1 MLSYWGPVTFL
12 PKGSLESSMRRLALP
27 VAILVALATAAGAAA
42 SPVFVLK
49 GHGWGHGVGM
59 SQYGAL
65 GRANDNQDYK
75 QILGFYYDGTNVG
88 QTNQH
93 KIHVLLTEGRSSVKL
108 RSSED
113 FKVGDKT
120 LARLTDWKLVP
131 TSGGKVR
138 VVGKG
143 KFASPATAKP
153 GDGFL
158 RVDGLRYR
166 GDLKIYNH
174 NGSLDVVNVVGLQ
187 GYLYSVVPRE
197 MPSSWPPEALRA
209 QAVAARGYAVRADR
223 PDPRYDIYDDTRDQV
238 YGGLD
243 FGSGEDPGSTAA
255 VKATAGE
262 VLKFGGSVISAYF
275 SSSNGGRT
283 AASVDTWGGD
293 LPYLASK
300 HDGFD
305 LNAGNPNRSWTVVLS
320 PRALQNR
327 LGAGRTPADA
337 IVTSRKSGR
346 VDRVRLERGSWSRIV
361 PSSGLGPEWF
371 RGALGVR
378 SSRFDLGVLDA
389 TPVKTKTVCS
399 ARLRVNVLAREAAGV
414 TLQRRRSGSSSWTDM
429 SMTKDDAAHYHGIDK
444 PCRATSYRL
453 HSAAANTSA
462 VAVKVAPK
470 IVFSGTQP
478 ANDGLKGSVRPVSL
492 AGQTVHVDRK
502 RKDGTWAKNVGSAV
516 VQSDGKWHAH
526 FNAVSGTYRARL
538 APPSSTGLVPGSTGE
553 LNFN

>member
-1 MLSYWGPVTFL
+1 MY
-12 PKGSLESSMRRLALP
+12 
-27 VAILVALATAAGAAA
+27 
-42 SPVFVLK
+42 VLK
-49 GHGWGHGVGM
+49 GHGWGHGVGL

-65 GRANDNQDYK
+65 GRANDGRDYK

-88 QTNQH
+88 QTSQN
-93 KIHVLLTEGRSSVKL
+93 KIRVLLMSGRSSVTL
-108 RSSED
+108 HSSES

-120 LARLTDWKLVP
+120 LARFTDWKLVP
-131 TSGGKVR
+131 TSDGKVR

-143 KFASPATAKP
+143 KFGSPATAKP

-158 RVDGLRYR
+158 RIDGLRYR
-166 GDLKIYNH
+166 GDLKVFNH
-174 NGSLDVVNVVGLQ
+174 SGVLDVVNVVGLQ

-197 MPSSWPPEALRA
+197 MPSSWPLEALKA
-209 QAVAARGYAVRADR
+209 QAVAARGYAVRAAR
-223 PDPRYDIYDDTRDQV
+223 ASWYDIYDNTHDQV

-243 FGSGEDPGSTAA
+243 YSSGEDPGSTAA
-255 VKATAGE
+255 VQGTAGE
-262 VLKFGGSVISAYF
+262 VLKYGGSVISAYF

-283 AASVDTWGGD
+283 AASVDTWGGP

-300 HDGFD
+300 QDPFD
-305 LNAGNPNRSWTVVLS
+305 LNASNPNRKWTVVLS

-327 LGAGRTPADA
+327 LGAAKTPAEA

-346 VDRVRLERGSWSRIV
+346 VDRVRLVRGSWAQTF
-361 PSSGLGPEWF
+361 PSSGLGPEWY
-371 RGALGVR
+371 RGVLGLR
-378 SSRFDLGVLDA
+378 SSRFHLGVLDA
-389 TPVKTKTVCS
+389 TPATARTVCR
-399 ARLRVNVLAREAAGV
+399 ARLRVNVLAREASGFA
-414 TLQRRRSGSSSWTDM
+414 LQRRRSNSSSWTDM
-429 SMTKDDAAHYHGIDK
+429 SLTKDDAAHFHGIDR

-453 HSAAANTSA
+453 HSAAANSSPAA
-462 VAVKVAPK
+462 VRVAPK

-478 ANDGLKGSVRPVSL
+478 ANDGLKGSVHPLSL

-502 RKDGTWAKNVGSAV
+502 RQDGTWAKNVGSAV

>member
-1 MLSYWGPVTFL
+1 
-12 PKGSLESSMRRLALP
+12 MRRLVLP
-27 VAILVALATAAGAAA
+27 VAILVALASAASAAA
-42 SPVFVLK
+42 SPVYVLK
-49 GHGWGHGVGM
+49 GHGWGHGVGL

-65 GRANDNQDYK
+65 GRANDGRDYK
-75 QILGFYYDGTNVG
+75 QILGFYYDGTNIG
-88 QTNQH
+88 QTSQS
-93 KIHVLLTEGRSSVKL
+93 KIRVLLMSGQSSVTL
-108 RSSED
+108 HSSES

-120 LARLTDWKLVP
+120 LARFTDWKLVP
-131 TSGGKVR
+131 TSDGKVR

-143 KFASPATAKP
+143 KFGSPATAKP

-158 RVDGLRYR
+158 RIDGLRYR

-174 NGSLDVVNVVGLQ
+174 SGSLDVVNVVGLQ

-197 MPSSWPPEALRA
+197 MPSSWPLEALKA
-209 QAVAARGYAVRADR
+209 QAVAARGYAVRAAR
-223 PDPRYDIYDDTRDQV
+223 ATWYDIYDNTDDQV

-243 FGSGEDPGSTAA
+243 YSSGEDPGSTAA
-255 VKATAGE
+255 VQATAGE
-262 VLKFGGSVISAYF
+262 VLKYGGSVISAYF

-283 AASVDTWGGD
+283 AASVDTWGGS

-300 HDGFD
+300 QDPFD
-305 LNAGNPNRSWTVVLS
+305 LNGSNPNRNWTVVLS

-327 LGAGRTPADA
+327 LGAVKTPADA

-346 VDRVRLERGSWSRIV
+346 VDRVRLVRGSWAQTF
-361 PSSGLGPEWF
+361 PASGLGPEWY
-371 RGALGVR
+371 RGVLGLR

-389 TPVKTKTVCS
+389 SPATARTVCR
-399 ARLRVNVLAREAAGV
+399 ARLRVSVLAREASGV
-414 TLQRRRSGSSSWTDM
+414 TLQRRRSDSSSWTDM
-429 SMTKDDAAHYHGIDK
+429 SLTKDDAAHFHGIDR

-453 HSAAANTSA
+453 HSAAANSSPAA
-462 VAVKVAPK
+462 VRVAPK

-478 ANDGLKGSVRPVSL
+478 ANDGLKGSVHPLSL